1 MSTVALQKAAEW
13 NEALMNAEFR
23 GRGDKEYLARYR
35 LSQKTGIKENYLF
48 RLKYKLDDMKDVA
61 GEVYRRLK
69 LAHDELCA
77 RNEAKADAM
86 RAERM
91 RLRNEDEADQEHHQ
105 TGGRMVATQ
114 ARTEKE
120 AEE

>member
-1 MSTVALQKAAEW
+1 MD
-13 NEALMNAEFR
+13 AEFK
-23 GRGDKEYLARYR
+23 GRGDREKSVRGRLAA
-35 LSQKTGIKENYLF
+35 KTGIPESYLY
-48 RLKYKLDDMKDVA
+48 RLQYRFAEMRDVA
-61 GEVYRRLK
+61 GSAYRALK